1 MENKFDLTTKKGLGT
16 ALACLSVINP
26 VAAAGAFI
34 VNKFINSEATKD
46 QGKVVEDLIRKGK
59 EQGVTEMEITLDNK
73 KGINFSCPIED
84 AEIKTMVGNAETTT
98 IKVKFK

>member
-1 MENKFDLTTKKGLGT
+1 MENKFDLTTKKGLDS
-16 ALACLSVINP
+16 ALECL
-26 VAAAGAFI
+26 AAYGPIGPLVQLAF
-34 VNKFINSEATKD
+34 NKIFHSAATKT
-46 QGKVVEDLIRKGK
+46 QSEVVENLIRKGK

>member
-1 MENKFDLTTKKGLGT
+1 MENKFDLTTKKGMYT

-26 VAAAGAFI
+26 LAAPVALCL
-34 VNKFINSEATKD
+34 NKIFNSEATKD

-73 KGINFSCPIED
+73 KGINFSCPIEG

>member
-1 MENKFDLTTKKGLGT
+1 MENKFDLTTKKGLDS
-16 ALACLSVINP
+16 ALECLAAISP
-26 VAAAGAFI
+26 VALCL
-34 VNKFINSEATKD
+34 NKIFNSEATKD

-73 KGINFSCPIED
+73 KGINFSCPIEG